1 MITLDTLHVE
11 QDAVISAV
19 NATTELK
26 RRLYSFGVSKG
37 AILKVKTFSPAKN
50 SMTITVNKTTM
61 ALRLDEAAQIEV
73 TLWKLFVLH

>member
-73 TLWKLFVLH
+73 TL